1 MKRGFILVATGTPTY
16 GNLALNCALS
26 IKSNGNWPVMLV
38 HTPSAIEGIESR
50 IDRIFDYGVRV
61 PANGAPMEQAS
72 RLKLQAYDFAMEK
85 FDECIMLDADTM
97 ILPGKDLSSW
107 FDQKQDFVA
116 YYNAAYDYTTGKA
129 DRDKPQFW
137 CDPEKVAN
145 RWPNRNGKLPQ
156 INASWIFFRKS
167 NDAAAVFHRAH
178 EVFHFNENAVR
189 DYGIIKFRGFIN
201 EEPCFNIACYMLDIQ
216 LEQVPYRP
224 LYLQVFSETINESYI
239 QHRFKGFSMAGDI
252 NHAPEVVSL
261 YNKLS
266 DYYRAQYGI
275 NQKFHF
281 DATKKATL
289 ADRYYDLT
297 PPIVDEAMFLL
308 TQKKILV
315 VVMVYNRADNL
326 KLWLN
331 AWNKSNNLNA
341 ELMVIIN
348 SDEANHRVEYSFLA
362 EYPFVQIAI
371 RRNVGYDIGA
381 FKDLCSGII
390 TNEHFDI
397 LLWCTDDCL
406 PMHKDFVE
414 HYCSKLLKPG
424 VGISCMHISNEV
436 RPHIRTTGFAIT
448 MDVAKRLTFPASPMV
463 TKEDCH
469 QFEHGEKNN
478 LLQQIEAMGLSAV
491 IPSKLQDSYLCDI
504 DYPATK
510 HRIDEHYDV
519 FKPNED
525 KLVTFICPVYNTF
538 PEIVSSLLCQ
548 THKNWQLLLIHD
560 GPNDTDIVGLITHLN
575 DPRIHFIETS
585 ERQEQWG
592 HPLRQWAL
600 EAIEKGTFRADFI
613 VITNADNYHV
623 PTYIETM
630 LRGFKDDTIAVYCD
644 KFVTHY
650 KTHQVKPDGTYI
662 VHTYGV
668 IDTKLEL
675 GHIDCACVMV
685 RKDAACKVGWHDM
698 SHSSDWTY
706 FSDLLDEY
714 GKNRWTKVL
723 GTLLIHN

>member
-1 MKRGFILVATGTPTY
+1 MKRGFIIIATGTPTY
-16 GNLALNCALS
+16 GNMALNCALS

-50 IDRIFDYGVRV
+50 VERIFDYHVSV
-61 PANGAPMEQAS
+61 TSNMAPMEFAS
-72 RLKLQAYDFAMEK
+72 LLKLQAYDISMNV
-85 FDECIMLDADTM
+85 FDECIMLDADTL
-97 ILPGKDLSSW
+97 ILPGKDLTSW
-107 FDQKQDFVA
+107 FEQEQDFMA
-116 YYNAAYDYTTGKA
+116 YYHAAFDYEKGEA
-129 DRDKPQFW
+129 DRDKVQFW
-137 CDPEKVAN
+137 CDPIAVAKVVGNISPDKMPA
-145 RWPNRNGKLPQ
+145 
-156 INASWIFFRKS
+156 INASWIYFRRS
-167 NDAAAVFHRAH
+167 DTACGIFQRAMIYFGH
-178 EVFHFNENAVR
+178 KDMVTL
-189 DYGIIKFRGFIN
+189 FRGFVN
-201 EEPCFNIACYMLDIQ
+201 EEFCFNTALMYYNYPL
-216 LEQVPYRP
+216 LKVPYRP
-224 LYLQVFSETINESYI
+224 IYLQVFSETIDESYI
-239 QHRFKGFSMAGDI
+239 QHRFNGFSMAGDI

-289 ADRYYDLT
+289 ADRYYDLS
-297 PPIVDEAMFLL
+297 PV
-308 TQKKILV
+308 TQAQRDVLYAKKILV
-315 VVMVYNRADNL
+315 VVMVYDRVENVR
-326 KLWLN
+326 LWLK
-331 AWNKSNNLNA
+331 AWDKSNNLTA
-341 ELMVIIN
+341 ALMVLVN
-348 SDEANHRVEYSFLA
+348 SNSASHIKEAFPFM
-362 EYPFVQIAI
+362 EYPSVKVVT
-371 RRNVGYDIGA
+371 RGNVGYDIGA
-381 FKDLCSGII
+381 FQDLCDGKI
-390 TNEHFDI
+390 TPERFDMI
-397 LLWCTDDCL
+397 LWCTDDCL

-414 HYCSKLLKPG
+414 HYCAKLLKPG

-448 MDVAKRLTFPASPMV
+448 MDVAKRLTFPASPIV
-463 TKEDCH
+463 TKEDCYE
-469 QFEHGEKNN
+469 FEHGEKNN
-478 LLQQIEAMGLSAV
+478 LLQQIEAMGLTAI
-491 IPSKLQDSYLCDI
+491 IPSKLQESYLCDI

-560 GPNDTDIVGLITHLN
+560 GPNDTNLFAFISHVN
-575 DPRIHFIETS
+575 DPRIRFIETD

-592 HPLRQWAL
+592 HPLRRWAL
-600 EAIEKGTFRADFI
+600 DAIDQGTFKADFV

-623 PTYIETM
+623 PTYIDTM

-650 KTHQVKPDGTYI
+650 KTHQVKPDGTDI
-662 VHTYGV
+662 VHPYGT
-668 IDTKLEL
+668 IYTKLEL
-675 GHIDCACVMV
+675 GHIDCAGVMV
-685 RKDAACKVGWHDM
+685 RKEAACKVGWHDM

-706 FSDLLDEY
+706 FSSLIDEY
-714 GKNRWTKVL
+714 GKNRWVKVN